1 MNKLGLIALAATS
14 SAKSLYSSY
23 TFEPLQHLA
32 GIAPYFEPQ
41 DPPRDPSPPQGCNV
55 TKAAYLVRHAAI
67 NANDFDYESYLEP
80 FLDKLANHTAIN
92 FTSTPSLSFLE
103 TWVPPQLVEQSQLT
117 RTGKLEAA
125 QLGVTLSYK
134 YPNLRLPERVYSS
147 TASRTLESAKG
158 LIRGLETEDNQINL
172 VEIYEGEESGADNL
186 TPYKACPAYSGS
198 QGSQQA
204 SEYIETYTAPIMAR
218 LNAYAPNFNFT
229 SDDVTAMFQ
238 MCGYET
244 VIRGS
249 SPFCDL
255 DLFSPDEWLSFE
267 YANDIMY
274 FYNTGYGNPIS
285 GTIGFPWLNET
296 MNLLSSSSSGS
307 GSGSGSQAASQDL
320 TISLTHRELPPTVLV
335 AMGLFNNTQFSTQSA
350 INATM
355 PLNQVNYNRAWVSSY
370 ILPFL
375 SNIAIE
381 KMDCSANYRVQTQAQ
396 SSASSSS
403 DNTYYRVTVNN
414 VPQTLPEC
422 HDGPAESC
430 SASGLQSWLAG
441 RAAMFEGFSEKCNVS
456 YSNSTDQVAFY
467 TDSSAGNGT
476 TVDKRR

>member
-1 MNKLGLIALAATS
+1 MNNLILAALAATT
-14 SAKSLYSSY
+14 SAKSLHSSY
-23 TFEPLQHLA
+23 TFDPLQHLS

-41 DPPRDPSPPQGCNV
+41 DPPRNPSPPQGCNI

-67 NANDFDYESYLEP
+67 NANSFDYESYLEP
-80 FLDKLANHTAIN
+80 FIDKLANHTAIN
-92 FTSTPSLSFLE
+92 FTSTPSLAFLE
-103 TWVPPQLVEQSQLT
+103 TWVPPQLTEQSQLT

-134 YPNLRLPERVYSS
+134 YPNLRLPRRIYSS

-158 LIRGLETEDNQINL
+158 LIRGLETSDNQINL
-172 VEIYEGEESGADNL
+172 VQIYEGKESGADNL

-198 QGSQQA
+198 TGSKQS
-204 SEYIETYTAPIMAR
+204 SEYISTYTAPITAR
-218 LNAYAPNFNFT
+218 LNAYAPTFNFT
-229 SDDVTAMFQ
+229 SSDITAMFQ

-285 GTIGFPWLNET
+285 GPIGFPWLNET
-296 MNLLSSSSSGS
+296 MNLLSAPSSAD
-307 GSGSGSQAASQDL
+307 QQESQDL
-320 TISLTHRELPPTVLV
+320 TISVTHRELPPTVLV
-335 AMGLFNNTQFSTQSA
+335 AMGLFNNSQFSTAAA
-350 INATM
+350 INDSM
-355 PLNQVNYNRAWVSSY
+355 PLTQINYNRAWKTSH
-370 ILPFL
+370 LLAFL

-381 KMDCSANYRVQTQAQ
+381 KMDCGANYAVQSQ
-396 SSASSSS
+396 SQSRSSNS
-403 DNTYYRVTVNN
+403 DSTYYRVLVNN
-414 VPQTLPEC
+414 APQTLPDC

-430 SASGLQSWLAG
+430 SSAGLQSWLAG
-441 RAAMFEGFSEKCNVS
+441 RAALFEGFSEKCNVS
-456 YSNSTDQVAFY
+456 YSNSTDQVSFY
-467 TDSSAGNGT
+467 TDSSVGNGT
-476 TVDKRR
+476 TVGKRWMR